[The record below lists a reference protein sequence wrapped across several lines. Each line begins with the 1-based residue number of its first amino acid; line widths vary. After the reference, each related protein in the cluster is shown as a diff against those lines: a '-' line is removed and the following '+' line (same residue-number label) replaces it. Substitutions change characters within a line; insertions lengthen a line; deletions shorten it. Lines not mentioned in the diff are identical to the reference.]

1 MIPLYIAFLS
11 FDEFVATHEKD
22 ALGGA
27 PKVPGETDPDVDSEK
42 TTGIAL
48 KIIDDLIKEAG
59 ASPEEDEI
67 STVKTQAGE
76 FVQEL

>member
-1 MIPLYIAFLS
+1 M
-11 FDEFVATHEKD
+11 
-22 ALGGA
+22 
-27 PKVPGETDPDVDSEK
+27 PGETDPDVDSEK